1 MYERSAIVLE
11 RYIEKV
17 FGFDK
22 PNNLK
27 ANYKNF
33 GELLEEIKQY
43 RELTEKEGKII
54 KEFDDTVK
62 EIESIQAK
70 QGKVCEQNQKLEQNR
85 NQLFMDLGEDS
96 KILDNKFKKTENA
109 IEENN
114 KYLKELREDFINYL
128 SDFSNRQKER
138 NKCEK
143 ARRIGEANHLSYI
156 KKMQTEF
163 QGINFKDVI
172 TLKDFINSD
181 KTAIKQELNEVMTKN
196 GKNEKIGFNQDVLKM
211 AIKARISIAEKEA
224 EGYVLIY
231 DKMKKLLAEID
242 NDNLK
247 LNKYEKN
254 LKDVSVKLAF
264 LEAEKEY
271 IFSFLDYERMTTV
284 AGVKVHKKKMEE
296 ACQNFELDMIQIHNL
311 YELILR
317 EISNKSTKKAY
328 KELYNKTYLKNIE
341 DKEKNFEEEVNNI
354 RINMGT
360 VINSNYWRIEG
371 IKNVYNVFQEE
382 VTQKFDKDLSE
393 FKLEESVIEQDKVL
407 IENKT
412 SDSKRTKTK
421 KNEKEN
427 IDYDE
432 EEYEDYEDYDDDE
445 DYDQEDDEYYYDE
458 YYEDDVDY
466 EESED
471 EEYDEYDVD
480 DDYLEDEDY
489 DGEYEDDEYYDDED
503 YEDDDLD
510 YEDYDEYDEEDE
522 DYEDYDEYDEED
534 EDYENYDEDEED
546 YEENEKKL
554 KSKEEKKKSTKK
566 TNNSK
571 NNNKK
576 KQSIKEEVQE
586 IDDDAWEKEIIQQ
599 LNKKRTAKNTS
610 KKQNTN
616 LFGKLFKD
624 KKENNKRKK

>member
-11 RYIEKV
+11 RYMEKV
-17 FGFDK
+17 FEFNK
-22 PNNLK
+22 ANNLK
-27 ANYKNF
+27 TNYKNF
-33 GELLEEIKQY
+33 EELLEETEKYQ
-43 RELTEKEGKII
+43 ELAEKEGKII
-54 KEFDDTVK
+54 KEFDETVR

-70 QGKVCEQNQKLEQNR
+70 QEKICEENQRLEKNR

-96 KILDNKFKKTENA
+96 KILDNKFKKIENA

-114 KYLKELREDFINYL
+114 KYLKELREEFINYL

-143 ARRIGEANHLSYI
+143 AKRIGEANHISYI
-156 KKMQTEF
+156 KKMQNEF
-163 QGINFKDVI
+163 QAINVKNVATLKEFIHSEKDV
-172 TLKDFINSD
+172 
-181 KTAIKQELNEVMTKN
+181 IKQELNEIMTKN
-196 GKNEKIGFNQDVLKM
+196 GKNEKIGFNQNVLKM

-224 EGYVLIY
+224 ECYVLIY
-231 DKMKKLLAEID
+231 DKMKKILSEIE
-242 NDNLK
+242 NENLK
-247 LNKYEKN
+247 INKYKKN

-271 IFSFLDYERMTTV
+271 IFGFLDYERMTTI

-328 KELYNKTYLKNIE
+328 KELYNKTYLRNIE
-341 DKEKNFEEEVNNI
+341 DKEKNFEEEVNSI
-354 RINMGT
+354 KINMGT

-382 VTQKFDKDLSE
+382 VTEKFDKDLSE
-393 FKLEESVIEQDKVL
+393 FKLEESESESKENLPVIEE
-407 IENKT
+407 ENYY
-412 SDSKRTKTK
+412 D
-421 KNEKEN
+421 ED
-427 IDYDE
+427 DYDD
-432 EEYEDYEDYDDDE
+432 EYEEDYDEDYDDEYEEDYDE
-445 DYDQEDDEYYYDE
+445 DYDDEYEEDEYEDD
-458 YYEDDVDY
+458 YYED
-466 EESED
+466 ED
-471 EEYDEYDVD
+471 D
-480 DDYLEDEDY
+480 
-489 DGEYEDDEYYDDED
+489 EYEDDEYE
-503 YEDDDLD
+503 
-510 YEDYDEYDEEDE
+510 EDYDD
-522 DYEDYDEYDEED
+522 DYDD
-534 EDYENYDEDEED
+534 DYIKNQTD
-546 YEENEKKL
+546 NKKAN
-554 KSKEEKKKSTKK
+554 KKETNKK
-566 TNNSK
+566 NS
-571 NNNKK
+571 KK
-576 KQSIKEEVQE
+576 KQNIKEEVQE

>member
-11 RYIEKV
+11 RYIEKI

-22 PNNLK
+22 ANNLR

-33 GELLEEIKQY
+33 GELLEEVKQY
-43 RELTEKEGKII
+43 KELTEKEGKII

-70 QGKVCEQNQKLEQNR
+70 QGKICEQNQKLEQNR

-143 ARRIGEANHLSYI
+143 ARRIGESNHLSYI
-156 KKMQTEF
+156 KKMQAEF

-181 KTAIKQELNEVMTKN
+181 KTSIKQELNEVMTRN

-224 EGYVLIY
+224 ECYVLIY
-231 DKMKKLLAEID
+231 DKMKKILAELE

-247 LNKYEKN
+247 LNKYEKH

-271 IFSFLDYERMTTV
+271 IFGFLDYERMTTI
-284 AGVKVHKKKMEE
+284 AGVKAHKKKMEE

-328 KELYNKTYLKNIE
+328 RELYNKTYLKSIE

-354 RINMGT
+354 KINMGT

-382 VTQKFDKDLSE
+382 VTEKFNKDLSE
-393 FKLEESVIEQDKVL
+393 FKLEESVIEQDNPL
-407 IENKT
+407 IENKPN
-412 SDSKRTKTK
+412 DRNKAKAENK
-421 KNEKEN
+421 K
-427 IDYDE
+427 IDY
-432 EEYEDYEDYDDDE
+432 DDE
-445 DYDQEDDEYYYDE
+445 DYDEDDEDEYDDNDYGDDEYYDDEEDEYYYDDE
-458 YYEDDVDY
+458 DYDEDD
-466 EESED
+466 E
-471 EEYDEYDVD
+471 EEYDEYED
-480 DDYLEDEDY
+480 DEEYLEEDEYDNEYEEEDY
-489 DGEYEDDEYYDDED
+489 EEDDDEYYDDED
-503 YEDDDLD
+503 EYDDDY
-510 YEDYDEYDEEDE
+510 YEDEEDE
-522 DYEDYDEYDEED
+522 PE
-534 EDYENYDEDEED
+534 DEDEED
-546 YEENEKKL
+546 YVKNEK
-554 KSKEEKKKSTKK
+554 ENKKANKK
-566 TNNSK
+566 TTNKRNS
-571 NNNKK
+571 KK
-576 KQSIKEEVQE
+576 KQNMKDEAKE

>member
-11 RYIEKV
+11 RYIEKI

-22 PNNLK
+22 ANNLR

-33 GELLEEIKQY
+33 GELLEEVKQY
-43 RELTEKEGKII
+43 KELTEKEGKII

-70 QGKVCEQNQKLEQNR
+70 QGKICEQNQKLEQNR

-143 ARRIGEANHLSYI
+143 ARRIGESNHLSYI
-156 KKMQTEF
+156 KKMQAEF

-181 KTAIKQELNEVMTKN
+181 KTSIKQELNEVMTRN

-224 EGYVLIY
+224 ECYVLIY
-231 DKMKKLLAEID
+231 DKMKKILAELE

-247 LNKYEKN
+247 LNKYEKH

-271 IFSFLDYERMTTV
+271 IFGFLDYERMTTI
-284 AGVKVHKKKMEE
+284 AGVKAHKKKMEE

-328 KELYNKTYLKNIE
+328 RELYNKTYLKSIE

-354 RINMGT
+354 KINMGT

-382 VTQKFDKDLSE
+382 VTEKFNKDLSE
-393 FKLEESVIEQDKVL
+393 FKLEESVIEQDNPL
-407 IENKT
+407 IENKPN
-412 SDSKRTKTK
+412 DRNKAKAENK
-421 KNEKEN
+421 K
-427 IDYDE
+427 IDY
-432 EEYEDYEDYDDDE
+432 DDE
-445 DYDQEDDEYYYDE
+445 DYDEDDEDEYDDNDYGDDEYYDDEEDEYYYDDE
-458 YYEDDVDY
+458 DYDEDD
-466 EESED
+466 E
-471 EEYDEYDVD
+471 EEYDEYED
-480 DDYLEDEDY
+480 DEEYLEEDEYDNEYEEEDY
-489 DGEYEDDEYYDDED
+489 EEDDDEYYDDED
-503 YEDDDLD
+503 EYDDDY
-510 YEDYDEYDEEDE
+510 YEDEEDE
-522 DYEDYDEYDEED
+522 PE
-534 EDYENYDEDEED
+534 DEDEED
-546 YEENEKKL
+546 YVKNEKD
-554 KSKEEKKKSTKK
+554 KK
-566 TNNSK
+566 TNKKTTNK
-571 NNNKK
+571 RNNKK
-576 KQSIKEEVQE
+576 KQNIKDEAKE

>member
-11 RYIEKV
+11 RYIQKIFE
-17 FGFDK
+17 FDK
-22 PNNLK
+22 TNNLK
-27 ANYKNF
+27 TNYKNF
-33 GELLEEIKQY
+33 MELLDEVEKYQ
-43 RELTEKEGKII
+43 ELAEKEGKII

-70 QGKVCEQNQKLEQNR
+70 QEKVCEENQKLEKNR

-143 ARRIGEANHLSYI
+143 AKRIGEANHISYI
-156 KKMQTEF
+156 KKMQSEF
-163 QGINFKDVI
+163 QAINAKNVATI
-172 TLKDFINSD
+172 KEFIHSD
-181 KTAIKQELNEVMTKN
+181 KDAIKQELNEIMTKN
-196 GKNEKIGFNQDVLKM
+196 GKNEKIGFNQNVLKM

-224 EGYVLIY
+224 ECYVLIY
-231 DKMKKLLAEID
+231 DKMKKILSEIESE
-242 NDNLK
+242 NLK
-247 LNKYEKN
+247 INKYKKN

-271 IFSFLDYERMTTV
+271 IFGFLDYERMTTI

-317 EISNKSTKKAY
+317 EIANKSTKKAY
-328 KELYNKTYLKNIE
+328 KELYNKTYLRNIE
-341 DKEKNFEEEVNNI
+341 DKEKNFEEEVNSI
-354 RINMGT
+354 KINMGT

-382 VTQKFDKDLSE
+382 VTEKFDKDLSE
-393 FKLEESVIEQDKVL
+393 FKLEESEPEAKENLPVIED
-407 IENKT
+407 
-412 SDSKRTKTK
+412 
-421 KNEKEN
+421 
-427 IDYDE
+427 DYE
-432 EEYEDYEDYDDDE
+432 EDYDDE
-445 DYDQEDDEYYYDE
+445 YEEDD
-458 YYEDDVDY
+458 
-466 EESED
+466 
-471 EEYDEYDVD
+471 
-480 DDYLEDEDY
+480 
-489 DGEYEDDEYYDDED
+489 DDEYYDDE
-503 YEDDDLD
+503 YEEDDDEEE
-510 YEDYDEYDEEDE
+510 YEEDEYDE
-522 DYEDYDEYDEED
+522 DYEDEYEEDEYDEDYDD
-534 EDYENYDEDEED
+534 EYEED
-546 YEENEKKL
+546 YDDDYDDDYEYDYIKNEKENK
-554 KSKEEKKKSTKK
+554 KANKKETNKK
-566 TNNSK
+566 
-571 NNNKK
+571 NNKK
-576 KQSIKEEVQE
+576 KQNIKEEVQE